1 MEKTPLLLPTSLL
14 LSLKI
19 LRPSNSSNSA
29 TTQTL
34 YYFYQSLSFNY
45 SLRTSVTCR
54 SKVQVCF
61 LNQSHF
67 LGNL

>member
-1 MEKTPLLLPTSLL
+1 MKNPPLLPTSLL
-14 LSLKI
+14 LSLKL
-19 LRPSNSSNSA
+19 LRPSNSSNA
-29 TTQTL
+29 VTTHTL
-34 YYFYQSLSFNY
+34 CYFYQSLSFNY